1 MRHGKIKTRLNRTSS
16 HRAALLRNM
25 ASSLIEFERIE
36 TTLPKAKALRG
47 YIEKLV
53 TLGKSDTTA
62 RRRLAFSRLRSKNA
76 TSKLFKD
83 LGPRF
88 IDRPGGYV
96 RIIKTGYRA
105 GDASPL
111 GLIEFVSKEEKQSS
125 NK

>member
-25 ASSLIEFERIE
+25 ASSLIEFEKIE
-36 TTLPKAKALRG
+36 TTLPKAKVLRS
-47 YIEKLV
+47 YIERLI

-62 RRRLAFSRLRSKNA
+62 RRRIAFSRLRSKNA
-76 TSKLFKD
+76 TTKLFKD

-88 IDRPGGYV
+88 LGRPGGYV

-111 GLIEFVSKEEKQSS
+111 GLIEFIPKEEKRS
-125 NK
+125 

>member
-16 HRAALLRNM
+16 HRAALMRNM

-36 TTLPKAKALRG
+36 TTLPKAKVLRS
-47 YIEKLV
+47 YIEKLI

-62 RRRLAFSRLRSKNA
+62 RRRIAFSRLRSKNA
-76 TSKLFKD
+76 TAKLFKE

-88 IDRPGGYV
+88 ADRPGGYV

-105 GDASPL
+105 GDASPV
-111 GLIEFVSKEEKQSS
+111 GFVEFVGKEEKKS
-125 NK
+125 

>member
-25 ASSLIEFERIE
+25 ASSLIEFEKIE
-36 TTLPKAKALRG
+36 TTLPKAKVLRS
-47 YIEKLV
+47 YIERLI

-62 RRRLAFSRLRSKNA
+62 RRRIAFSRLRSKNA

-88 IDRPGGYV
+88 LDRPGGYV

-111 GLIEFVSKEEKQSS
+111 GLIEFIPKEEKRA
-125 NK
+125 

>member
-36 TTLPKAKALRG
+36 TTLPKAKVLRT

-62 RRRLAFSRLRSKNA
+62 RRRIAFSRLRSKNA
-76 TSKLFKD
+76 TTKLFKD

-88 IDRPGGYV
+88 VDRPGGYV

-111 GLIEFVSKEEKQSS
+111 GFIEFIPKEEKQS
-125 NK
+125 

>member
-36 TTLPKAKALRG
+36 TTLPKAKVLRA

-62 RRRLAFSRLRSKNA
+62 RRRIAFSRLRSKNA
-76 TSKLFKD
+76 TTKLFKD

-88 IDRPGGYV
+88 VDRPGGYV

-111 GLIEFVSKEEKQSS
+111 GLIEFIPKEEKQS
-125 NK
+125 

>member
-36 TTLPKAKALRG
+36 TTLPKAKVLRG
-47 YIEKLV
+47 YVEKLI
-53 TLGKSDTTA
+53 TLGKSDTIA
-62 RRRLAFSRLRSKNA
+62 RRRIAFSRLRSKNA
-76 TSKLFKD
+76 TTKLFKE

-88 IDRPGGYV
+88 VDRPGGYV

-111 GLIEFVSKEEKQSS
+111 GLIELISKEEKKS
-125 NK
+125 

>member
-36 TTLPKAKALRG
+36 TTLPKAKVLRA
-47 YIEKLV
+47 YVEKLV

-62 RRRLAFSRLRSKNA
+62 RRRIAFSRLRSKNA
-76 TSKLFKD
+76 TTKLFKD

-88 IDRPGGYV
+88 VDRPGGYV

-111 GLIEFVSKEEKQSS
+111 GLIEFISKEEKKS
-125 NK
+125 

>member
-36 TTLPKAKALRG
+36 TTLPKAKVLRS
-47 YIEKLV
+47 YIERLI

-62 RRRLAFSRLRSKNA
+62 RRRIAFSRLRSKNA
-76 TSKLFKD
+76 TTKLFKD

-88 IDRPGGYV
+88 LGRPGGYV

-111 GLIEFVSKEEKQSS
+111 GLIEFIPKEEKRS
-125 NK
+125 

>member
-36 TTLPKAKALRG
+36 TTLPKAKVLRS
-47 YIEKLV
+47 YVERLI

-62 RRRLAFSRLRSKNA
+62 RRRTAFSRLRNKSA
-76 TSKLFKD
+76 TAKLFKD

-88 IDRPGGYV
+88 VGRPGGYV

-111 GLIEFVSKEEKQSS
+111 GLIEFIPKEEKGS
-125 NK
+125 

>member
-16 HRAALLRNM
+16 HRSALLRNM
-25 ASSLIEFERIE
+25 ASSLIEYEKIE
-36 TTLPKAKALRG
+36 TTLPKAKVLRS
-47 YIEKLV
+47 YVEKLI
-53 TLGKSDTTA
+53 TLGKSDNVA
-62 RRRLAFSRLRSKNA
+62 RRRLAFARLRNKKA
-76 TSKLFKD
+76 TTKLFKD

-111 GLIEFVSKEEKQSS
+111 GIIEFISKDDKQS
-125 NK
+125 

>member
-16 HRAALLRNM
+16 HRVALLRNM
-25 ASSLIEFERIE
+25 ASSLIEFEKIE
-36 TTLPKAKALRG
+36 TTLPKAKVLRS
-47 YIEKLV
+47 YIERLI

-62 RRRLAFSRLRSKNA
+62 RRRIAFSRLRSKNA
-76 TSKLFKD
+76 TTKLFKD

-88 IDRPGGYV
+88 LDRPGGYV

-111 GLIEFVSKEEKQSS
+111 GLIEFIPKEEKRS
-125 NK
+125 

>member
-25 ASSLIEFERIE
+25 ASSLIEYERIE
-36 TTLPKAKALRG
+36 TTLPKAKVLRS
-47 YIEKLV
+47 YVEKLI
-53 TLGKSDTTA
+53 TLGKSDNVA
-62 RRRLAFSRLRSKNA
+62 RRRLAFARLRSKKA
-76 TSKLFKD
+76 TTKLFKD

-111 GLIEFVSKEEKQSS
+111 GIIEFISKDDKQS
-125 NK
+125 

>member
-36 TTLPKAKALRG
+36 TTLPKAKVLRA

-62 RRRLAFSRLRSKNA
+62 RRRIAFSRLRSKNA
-76 TSKLFKD
+76 TTKLFKD

-88 IDRPGGYV
+88 VDRPGGYV

-105 GDASPL
+105 GDASSL
-111 GLIEFVSKEEKQSS
+111 GLIEFIPKEEKQS
-125 NK
+125 

>member
-36 TTLPKAKALRG
+36 TTLPKAKVLRS
-47 YIEKLV
+47 YIERLI

-62 RRRLAFSRLRSKNA
+62 RRRIAFSRLRSKNA
-76 TSKLFKD
+76 TTKLFKD

-88 IDRPGGYV
+88 LDRPGGYV

-111 GLIEFVSKEEKQSS
+111 GLIEFIPKEEKRP
-125 NK
+125 

>member
-36 TTLPKAKALRG
+36 TTLPKAKVLRS
-47 YIEKLV
+47 YIERLV

-62 RRRLAFSRLRSKNA
+62 RRRIVFSRLRNKNA
-76 TSKLFKD
+76 ATKLFKD

-88 IDRPGGYV
+88 VGRPGGYV

-111 GLIEFVSKEEKQSS
+111 GLIEFISKEE
-125 NK
+125 

>member
-25 ASSLIEFERIE
+25 ASSLIEYERIE
-36 TTLPKAKALRG
+36 TTLPKAKVLRS
-47 YIEKLV
+47 YVERLI
-53 TLGKSDTTA
+53 TLGKSDNVA
-62 RRRLAFSRLRSKNA
+62 RRRLAFARLRSKKA
-76 TSKLFKD
+76 TTKLFKD

-111 GLIEFVSKEEKQSS
+111 GIIEFISKDDKQS
-125 NK
+125 

>member
-25 ASSLIEFERIE
+25 ATSLIEYERIE
-36 TTLPKAKALRG
+36 TTLPKAKVLRS
-47 YIEKLV
+47 YVERLI
-53 TLGKSDTTA
+53 TLGKSDNVA
-62 RRRLAFSRLRSKNA
+62 RRRLAFARLRSKKA
-76 TSKLFKD
+76 TTKLFKD

-105 GDASPL
+105 GDASPV
-111 GLIEFVSKEEKQSS
+111 GIIEFISKDDKQS
-125 NK
+125 

>member
-25 ASSLIEFERIE
+25 ASSLIEFEKIE
-36 TTLPKAKALRG
+36 TTLPKAKVLRS
-47 YIEKLV
+47 YIERLI

-62 RRRLAFSRLRSKNA
+62 RRRIAFSRLRSKNA

-88 IDRPGGYV
+88 LDRPGGYV

-111 GLIEFVSKEEKQSS
+111 GLIEFIPKEEKRS
-125 NK
+125 

>member
-16 HRAALLRNM
+16 HRAALMRNM

-36 TTLPKAKALRG
+36 TTLPKAKVLRS
-47 YIEKLV
+47 YIERLI

-62 RRRLAFSRLRSKNA
+62 RRRIAFARLRSKGA
-76 TSKLFKD
+76 TTKLFKD

-88 IDRPGGYV
+88 IGRPGGYV

-111 GLIEFVSKEEKQSS
+111 GLIEFVSKEEKQS
-125 NK
+125 

>member
-25 ASSLIEFERIE
+25 ASSLIEFEKIE
-36 TTLPKAKALRG
+36 TTLPKAKVLRS
-47 YIEKLV
+47 YIERLI

-62 RRRLAFSRLRSKNA
+62 RRRIAFSRLRSKNA
-76 TSKLFKD
+76 TTKLFKD

-88 IDRPGGYV
+88 LDRPGGYV

-111 GLIEFVSKEEKQSS
+111 GFIEFIPKEEKRS
-125 NK
+125 

>member
-36 TTLPKAKALRG
+36 TTLPKAKVLRT

-62 RRRLAFSRLRSKNA
+62 RRRIAFSRLRSKNA
-76 TSKLFKD
+76 TTKLFKD

-88 IDRPGGYV
+88 VDRPGGYV

-111 GLIEFVSKEEKQSS
+111 GLIEFIPKEEKQS
-125 NK
+125 

>member
-25 ASSLIEFERIE
+25 ASSLIEYERIE
-36 TTLPKAKALRG
+36 TTLPKAKVLRS
-47 YIEKLV
+47 YVERLI
-53 TLGKSDTTA
+53 TLGKSDNVA
-62 RRRLAFSRLRSKNA
+62 RRRLAFARLRSKKA
-76 TSKLFKD
+76 TTKLVKD

-111 GLIEFVSKEEKQSS
+111 GIIEFISKDDKQP
-125 NK
+125 

>member
-25 ASSLIEFERIE
+25 ASSLIEYERIE
-36 TTLPKAKALRG
+36 TTLPKAKVLRS
-47 YIEKLV
+47 YVERLI
-53 TLGKSDTTA
+53 TLGKSDNVA
-62 RRRLAFSRLRSKNA
+62 RRRLAFARLRSKKA
-76 TSKLFKD
+76 TTKLFKD

-111 GLIEFVSKEEKQSS
+111 GIIEFISKDDKQP
-125 NK
+125 

>member
-25 ASSLIEFERIE
+25 ASSLIEFEKIE
-36 TTLPKAKALRG
+36 TTLPKAKVLRS
-47 YIEKLV
+47 YIERLV
-53 TLGKSDTTA
+53 TLGKSDTVA
-62 RRRLAFSRLRSKNA
+62 RRRLAFARLRSKKA

-111 GLIEFVSKEEKQSS
+111 GLIEFVSKEEKQA
-125 NK
+125 

>member
-25 ASSLIEFERIE
+25 ASSLIEYEKIE
-36 TTLPKAKALRG
+36 TTLPKAKVLRS
-47 YIEKLV
+47 YVERLI
-53 TLGKSDTTA
+53 TLGKSDNVA
-62 RRRLAFSRLRSKNA
+62 RRRLAFARLRSKKA
-76 TSKLFKD
+76 TTKLFKD

-111 GLIEFVSKEEKQSS
+111 GIIEFISKDDKQS
-125 NK
+125 

>member
-16 HRAALLRNM
+16 HRASLMRNM

-36 TTLPKAKALRG
+36 TTVPKAKALRS

-62 RRRLAFSRLRSKNA
+62 RRRIAFARLRSKGA
-76 TSKLFKD
+76 TTKLFKD

-111 GLIEFVSKEEKQSS
+111 GLIEFVSKE
-125 NK
+125 

>member
-16 HRAALLRNM
+16 HRAAILRNM

-36 TTLPKAKALRG
+36 TTLPKAKVLRA
-47 YIEKLV
+47 YVEKLV

-62 RRRLAFSRLRSKNA
+62 RRRIAFSRLRSKNA
-76 TSKLFKD
+76 TTKLFKD

-88 IDRPGGYV
+88 VDRPGGYV

-111 GLIEFVSKEEKQSS
+111 GLIEFIPKEEKQS
-125 NK
+125 